1 MQGHLGAII
10 AYGMLP
16 CKAGYLAASCETVYE
31 LIPSSAVPGSGG
43 RQGMSLVWNPLTSPF
58 SQQER
63 GENQALE

>member
-1 MQGHLGAII
+1 MQGKVSSSVLQ
-10 AYGMLP
+10 
-16 CKAGYLAASCETVYE
+16 TVYE